1 MNFDLSRAVEVWS
14 GAFGPMLLAT
24 LKVTIPLSLIAF
36 AISLVLAVLAASAR
50 LSRFR
55 PLKAIAWL
63 YVWVFRGT
71 PLLVQLFIVFY
82 GLPKVFP
89 ELMLNPWTAAVGTL
103 ALNCG
108 AYASEAV
115 RASILSIPRGQYEAA
130 ATLDLDQ
137 RTTFFKVIAPQA
149 FRIALPPLSNDFID
163 LVKGTSLVS
172 TITLLDMFMV
182 AQQHAAATFEPF
194 YLYILVAAI
203 YLALVSMLSLLQGW
217 LEKKASVYVERD

>member
-55 PLKAIAWL
+55 PLKALAWL

-82 GLPKVFP
+82 GLPKLFP
-89 ELMLNPWTAAVGTL
+89 SLVLDPWTAAVGTL

-130 ATLDLDQ
+130 ATLDLDR

-182 AQQHAAATFEPF
+182 AQQRAAATFEPF

-203 YLALVSMLSLLQGW
+203 YLVLVSLLSLLQAW

>member
-1 MNFDLSRAVEVWS
+1 MQFDLARALEVWGS
-14 GAFGPMLLAT
+14 SIGPMLAAT
-24 LKVTIPLSLIAF
+24 LQVTIPLSLISF
-36 AISLVLAVLAASAR
+36 AIALVIAVVSAAAR
-50 LSRFR
+50 LSDFR
-55 PLKAIAWL
+55 IAKAIAWL
-63 YVWVFRGT
+63 YVWIFRGT

-82 GLPKVFP
+82 GLPKLVP
-89 ELMLNPWTAAVGTL
+89 SLLIDPWVAAVGTL

-130 ATLDLDQ
+130 ATLDLD
-137 RTTFFKVIAPQA
+137 RKTTFFTVIAPQA

-182 AQQHAAATFEPF
+182 AQQRAAATFEPF
-194 YLYILVAAI
+194 YLYVLVAAI
-203 YLALVSMLSLLQGW
+203 YLVIVSALSLLQGW
-217 LEKKASVYVERD
+217 LEKKASVYVAQQ

>member
-14 GAFGPMLLAT
+14 SAFGPMLLAT

-55 PLKAIAWL
+55 PLKALAWL

-82 GLPKVFP
+82 GLPKLFP
-89 ELMLNPWTAAVGTL
+89 SLVLDPWTAAVGTL

-130 ATLDLDQ
+130 ATLDLDR

-182 AQQHAAATFEPF
+182 AQQRAAATFEPF

-203 YLALVSMLSLLQGW
+203 YLVLVSALSLLQAW

>member
-1 MNFDLSRAVEVWS
+1 MWS
-14 GAFGPMLLAT
+14 GALGPMLLAT

-55 PLKAIAWL
+55 PLKALAWL

-82 GLPKVFP
+82 GLPKLFP
-89 ELMLNPWTAAVGTL
+89 SLVLDPWTAAVGTL

-130 ATLDLDQ
+130 ATLDLDR

-182 AQQHAAATFEPF
+182 AQQRAAATFEPF

-203 YLALVSMLSLLQGW
+203 YLVLVSALSLLQAW

>member
-1 MNFDLSRAVEVWS
+1 MSVDFSRALEVWA
-14 GAFGPMLLAT
+14 GAIGPMLLAT

-36 AISLVLAVLAASAR
+36 AIALVLAIITASAR

-82 GLPKVFP
+82 GLPKLVP
-89 ELMLNPWTAAVGTL
+89 SLVLDPWTAAVGTL
-103 ALNCG
+103 ALNSG

-130 ATLDLDQ
+130 ATLDLDR
-137 RTTFFKVIAPQA
+137 RTTFLKVIAPQA

-182 AQQHAAATFEPF
+182 AQQRAAATFEPF
-194 YLYILVAAI
+194 YLYVLVAAI
-203 YLALVSMLSLLQGW
+203 YLVLISVLSLVQAW

>member
-1 MNFDLSRAVEVWS
+1 MNFDLSRALEVWS
-14 GAFGPMLLAT
+14 GALGPMLLAT

-63 YVWVFRGT
+63 YVWIFRGT

-89 ELMLNPWTAAVGTL
+89 GLMLNPWTAAVGTL

-130 ATLDLDQ
+130 ATLDLDR

-182 AQQHAAATFEPF
+182 AQQRAAATFEPF

>member
-55 PLKAIAWL
+55 PLKAIAWF

-82 GLPKVFP
+82 GLPKLFP
-89 ELMLNPWTAAVGTL
+89 ALVLDPWTAAVGTL

-130 ATLDLDQ
+130 ATLDLDR

-182 AQQHAAATFEPF
+182 AQQRAAATFEPF

-203 YLALVSMLSLLQGW
+203 YLALVSVLSLLQAW